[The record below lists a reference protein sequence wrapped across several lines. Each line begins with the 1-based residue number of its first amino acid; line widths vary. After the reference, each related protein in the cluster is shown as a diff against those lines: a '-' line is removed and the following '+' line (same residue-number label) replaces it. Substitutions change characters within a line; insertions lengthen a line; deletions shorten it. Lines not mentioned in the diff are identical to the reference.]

1 MTSSGK
7 VRIYELSR
15 DLGLDNK
22 DVLDA
27 AEKLSI
33 AAKSHSSSISDDE
46 AARIRGLLQVGN
58 GSRAVASSP
67 TTPASAPGSG
77 PAKAILAV
85 QKAAAAAPERPASP
99 AVAVIAKPSAPAKPM
114 PARPGAPVATKP
126 IASTKPVLPN
136 KPLAPAQPAIAKS
149 TSVASQPS
157 APVVVKPTA
166 PVVKPSAPVVKPS
179 APVVKPSAPVVKSSA
194 PVAKP
199 SAPVAKPSAPV
210 AKSSAPQIVASE
222 TGDQPRAVSGL
233 ASAAVSKPTA
243 PPLRPIP
250 APPGAATTTPAV
262 PRPSGPPS
270 RPATPV
276 VIKPASTGAGA
287 PRTVP
292 APGRP
297 AIPVKSSQPP
307 ARPTSAR
314 PSTPAPARPAAPTPT
329 RPPAPGPRASDAPA
343 RPAVPAKP
351 PVVIASKPARPAPPA
366 PARKPEGPGRAGVSP
381 AGRPQLVGRP
391 ISGAGSGGG
400 AGGGAG
406 PAIGS
411 ASASGTAGGR
421 PASPSGRPTL
431 SQRPGGAPPVVRPG
445 QQTGRPGPTPLE
457 LVGKPIRRD
466 SNVGVGRPAA
476 PTRPGMPTGMRKP
489 VAPGELMQLQKPT
502 GRPTAPPPRRPG
514 ERPAAAEGAATSP
527 TPELVRPT
535 ATPPAVPRRP
545 GFRPPVAAPGAPGRP
560 RRPDW
565 DDTAKLEALRSRT
578 PQKQRTKVHII
589 GENDDALTAE
599 TGGYAGEQEA
609 MVLSASLARP
619 SKPRGLAAAA
629 AKPTVAVRKRKKETT
644 RQRQRR
650 RAMELRASREAKAQ
664 RPEMLIVPEGNLT
677 VQELADKLGVESS
690 EIIKSLFFKGIIAT
704 VTQTLDMSTIE
715 TVSDEFGVPV
725 LEDDVQAAAR
735 KTVEMIEES
744 DLQHLIRRPPV
755 VTVMGHVDHGKTSLL
770 DAIRKTRVAAGE
782 AGGITQ
788 HIGAYQVELEVGGEL
803 RKITF
808 LDTPGHEAFTAMRAR
823 GTKVTDVA
831 VLVVAADDGV
841 RPQTLEAIS
850 HARAAEVPIVVAI
863 NKIDKVGA
871 SPERVKQ
878 ELSGQQLVAEDWGGN
893 TVMVPVSAIKGE
905 NIDTLL
911 EMILLVSEVEDLQ
924 ANPDR
929 LAKGT
934 VIEAHLDKA
943 KGPVA
948 TLLIQNGTLR
958 TGDVVAAGPVLGK
971 VRAMVDDTGGRVK
984 AAGPSYAVEALGFS
998 EVPTAGDEFEVYP
1011 DEKSARAVV
1020 GDRASEARATR
1031 LAQQMA
1037 SRRVSLASMSSKVSD
1052 GDLKEL
1058 NLILKADVQGSV
1070 EAILGALEQLPQK
1083 EVQVRV
1089 LLSAPGEITETDVD
1103 LAAASGAV
1111 IVGFNT
1117 SMAPGARRSADATG
1131 VDVRDYDVIY
1141 KLLEDIQM
1149 AMEGLLE
1156 PELVE
1161 EGLGE
1166 AEVRA
1171 VFMIGRN
1178 AVAGCYVTNG
1188 KLQRNCKVR
1197 VHRGKEVVFQG
1208 DLDSL
1213 RRSKDDV
1220 KEVATGFE
1228 CGIGCDR
1235 FNAWREGDRVEAFKL
1250 VTQRRTLSL

>member
-15 DLGLDNK
+15 DLGLENK

-27 AEKLSI
+27 AEKLGV

-46 AARIRGLLQVGN
+46 ASRIRSLIKTGSN
-58 GSRAVASSP
+58 GSPSK
-67 TTPASAPGSG
+67 PAPAP
-77 PAKAILAV
+77 
-85 QKAAAAAPERPASP
+85 AAAAPKAILSVKKAESAGAAPMA
-99 AVAVIAKPSAPAKPM
+99 AKPA
-114 PARPGAPVATKP
+114 
-126 IASTKPVLPN
+126 LP
-136 KPLAPAQPAIAKS
+136 
-149 TSVASQPS
+149 
-157 APVVVKPTA
+157 
-166 PVVKPSAPVVKPS
+166 
-179 APVVKPSAPVVKSSA
+179 
-194 PVAKP
+194 
-199 SAPVAKPSAPV
+199 
-210 AKSSAPQIVASE
+210 
-222 TGDQPRAVSGL
+222 
-233 ASAAVSKPTA
+233 
-243 PPLRPIP
+243 
-250 APPGAATTTPAV
+250 
-262 PRPSGPPS
+262 
-270 RPATPV
+270 
-276 VIKPASTGAGA
+276 
-287 PRTVP
+287 
-292 APGRP
+292 
-297 AIPVKSSQPP
+297 PP
-307 ARPTSAR
+307 ARPLVGPPVTKQPVTKPPVLVSK
-314 PSTPAPARPAAPTPT
+314 PPAPASKPALVSKPAPASKPPTPASKPALVSK
-329 RPPAPGPRASDAPA
+329 PPALVSKPALVTKPPGPASKPSIAPI
-343 RPAVPAKP
+343 K
-351 PVVIASKPARPAPPA
+351 PVVIASKPARPSSPAPAPAPA
-366 PARKPEGPGRAGVSP
+366 PARPAQTTPVLSSRKPELPVRPGGGTTSSRPAPP
-381 AGRPQLVGRP
+381 AGRAP
-391 ISGAGSGGG
+391 
-400 AGGGAG
+400 
-406 PAIGS
+406 
-411 ASASGTAGGR
+411 
-421 PASPSGRPTL
+421 L
-431 SQRPGGAPPVVRPG
+431 SQRPPAPQRSGVPAPTRPG
-445 QQTGRPGPTPLE
+445 QAGMAGRPGPTPLE

-466 SNVGVGRPAA
+466 SRDSTGPAAPDRPAA
-476 PTRPGMPTGMRKP
+476 PGRPGMPAGMRKP
-489 VAPGELMQLQKPT
+489 MAPGELMQLQKPS

-514 ERPAAAEGAATSP
+514 DRSEAGSAPSP
-527 TPELVRPT
+527 GNTDLVRPN
-535 ATPPAVPRRP
+535 ASPAAPAAPRRP
-545 GFRPPVAAPGAPGRP
+545 GFRPPTAPGAAGKP

-565 DDTAKLEALRSRT
+565 DDSAKLEALRSRT

-609 MVLSASLARP
+609 FILQASLARP
-619 SKPRGLAAAA
+619 AKPRTAAAPA
-629 AKPTVAVRKRKKETT
+629 AKPMAAMRKRKKETT

-650 RAMELRASREAKAQ
+650 RAMELRSSREAKAV

-677 VQELADKLGVESS
+677 VQELAEKLGVESS
-690 EIIKSLFFKGIIAT
+690 EIIKSLFFKRIIAT
-704 VTQTLDMSTIE
+704 VTQSLDLSTIE
-715 TVSDEFGVPV
+715 AVAEEFGVPV
-725 LEDDVQAAAR
+725 LEDDVEEAAA

-744 DLQHLIRRPPV
+744 DLAHLIRRPPV

-788 HIGAYQVELEVGGEL
+788 HIGAYQVQIPHAGEQ

-850 HARAAEVPIVVAI
+850 HARAAKVPIVVAI
-863 NKIDKVGA
+863 NKIDKEGA
-871 SPERVKQ
+871 SPDRVKQ
-878 ELSGQQLVAEDWGGN
+878 ELSGLELVAEDWGGN
-893 TVMVPVSAIKGE
+893 TVMVPVSALKGV
-905 NIDTLL
+905 NVDKLL
-911 EMILLVSEVEDLQ
+911 EMILLVTEVEDLK

-929 LAKGT
+929 MARGT

-948 TLLIQNGTLR
+948 TLLVQNGTLR
-958 TGDVVAAGPVLGK
+958 AGDVLAAGPVLGK
-971 VRAMVDDTGGRVK
+971 VRAMVDDGGKRVK
-984 AAGPSYAVEALGFS
+984 EAGPSYAVEALGFS

-1011 DEKSARAVV
+1011 DEKTARSVV

-1037 SRRVSLASMSSKVSD
+1037 SRRVSLASMSGQASE
-1052 GDLKEL
+1052 GELKEL

-1070 EAILGALEQLPQK
+1070 EAILGSLERLPQG

-1117 SMAPGARRSADATG
+1117 SMAPGAKRAADATG

-1161 EGLGE
+1161 ESLGE

-1171 VFMIGRN
+1171 VFSIGRS
-1178 AVAGCYVTNG
+1178 AVAGCYVTSG

-1197 VHRGKEVVFQG
+1197 VWRGKEKVFEG

-1213 RRSKDDV
+1213 RRNKDDV

-1228 CGIGCDR
+1228 CGIGTDR
-1235 FNAWREGDRVEAFKL
+1235 YTGWQEGDRVEAYKL
-1250 VTQRRTLSL
+1250 VTQRRTLST

>member
-7 VRIYELSR
+7 VRIYELSK

-33 AAKSHSSSISDDE
+33 AARSHSSSISDDE
-46 AARIRGLLQVGN
+46 AARIRKLIRPN
-58 GSRAVASSP
+58 GSGISRP
-67 TTPASAPGSG
+67 TPPSMTAPKPATPPLAEPG
-77 PAKAILAV
+77 KAILAV
-85 QKAAAAAPERPASP
+85 KKAAPITPPATAAASSVAAPEPPPARPPAPPVIVAQPARPAVSPPAPVKPVLVQSAAQPAAQKPPSTTPPPARPTAPLPTRAPAAGSSPPSRPPAAPPSAAAPSA
-99 AVAVIAKPSAPAKPM
+99 AAKPAPS
-114 PARPGAPVATKP
+114 RPVAP
-126 IASTKPVLPN
+126 
-136 KPLAPAQPAIAKS
+136 PA
-149 TSVASQPS
+149 
-157 APVVVKPTA
+157 
-166 PVVKPSAPVVKPS
+166 
-179 APVVKPSAPVVKSSA
+179 
-194 PVAKP
+194 
-199 SAPVAKPSAPV
+199 
-210 AKSSAPQIVASE
+210 
-222 TGDQPRAVSGL
+222 
-233 ASAAVSKPTA
+233 
-243 PPLRPIP
+243 
-250 APPGAATTTPAV
+250 
-262 PRPSGPPS
+262 

-276 VIKPASTGAGA
+276 SK
-287 PRTVP
+287 
-292 APGRP
+292 
-297 AIPVKSSQPP
+297 
-307 ARPTSAR
+307 
-314 PSTPAPARPAAPTPT
+314 APAM
-329 RPPAPGPRASDAPA
+329 
-343 RPAVPAKP
+343 
-351 PVVIASKPARPAPPA
+351 
-366 PARKPEGPGRAGVSP
+366 PARKPEAPAASTPTSPRPVAAPATSPRPSTSPRPVPRGNAPSSRPAPPQRPSAPTRAD
-381 AGRPQLVGRP
+381 
-391 ISGAGSGGG
+391 GGG
-400 AGGGAG
+400 K
-406 PAIGS
+406 PQVIGRV
-411 ASASGTAGGR
+411 APGQPQPR
-421 PASPSGRPTL
+421 PAAPSPSAGTSNRPAPPSGRPAL
-431 SQRPGGAPPVVRPG
+431 SQRPAGAPQRTPAPSPRPVQARS
-445 QQTGRPGPTPLE
+445 PLE

-466 SNVGVGRPAA
+466 AA
-476 PTRPGMPTGMRKP
+476 GPGAPGKPGPPIRAGGMPQGMRKP
-489 VAPGELMQLQKPT
+489 VAPGELMQLQKPGT
-502 GRPTAPPPRRPG
+502 RPTAPPPRRPERG
-514 ERPAAAEGAATSP
+514 EIASPADAGP
-527 TPELVRPT
+527 RPT
-535 ATPPAVPRRP
+535 ATPPAAPRRP
-545 GFRPPVAAPGAPGRP
+545 GFRTPQPAGKA
-560 RRPDW
+560 RRPEW
-565 DDTAKLEALRSRT
+565 DDSAKLEALRSKS
-578 PQKQRTKVHII
+578 PQKLRQKVHII

-599 TGGYAGEQEA
+599 TGGFAGEHEA
-609 MVLSASLARP
+609 QVLQASLARP
-619 SKPRGLAAAA
+619 AKPRTRQSAPA
-629 AKPTVAVRKRKKETT
+629 AKPVVAMRKRKKETT

-650 RAMELRASREAKAQ
+650 RAMELRAAREAKAT

-677 VQELADKLGVESS
+677 VQELADRLGVESS

-704 VTQTLDMSTIE
+704 VTQTLDLSTIE
-715 TVSDEFGVPV
+715 TVSEEFGVPV
-725 LEDDVQAAAR
+725 LEDDVQEAAK
-735 KTVEMIEES
+735 KTVDMIEES

-788 HIGAYQVELEVGGEL
+788 HIGAYQVTIPHAGEE
-803 RKITF
+803 RRITF

-863 NKIDKVGA
+863 NKIDKEGA
-871 SPERVKQ
+871 QPDRVKQ
-878 ELSGQQLVAEDWGGN
+878 ELSAQQLVAEDWGGD
-893 TVMVPVSAIKGE
+893 TVMVPVSAIKRE
-905 NIDTLL
+905 NIDKLL

-929 LAKGT
+929 MAKGT

-958 TGDVVAAGPVLGK
+958 AGDVVAAGPVLGK
-971 VRAMVDDTGGRVK
+971 VRAMVDDTGKRVK
-984 AAGPSYAVEALGFS
+984 TAGPSSAVEALGFS

-1011 DEKSARAVV
+1011 DEKTARSVV
-1020 GDRASEARATR
+1020 GERATEARATR

-1037 SRRVSLASMSSKVSD
+1037 SRRVSLASMSGQASE

-1070 EAILGALEQLPQK
+1070 EAILGSLEQLPQG

-1117 SMAPGARRSADATG
+1117 SMAPGAKRAADATG

-1141 KLLEDIQM
+1141 KLLEDIQL

-1156 PELVE
+1156 PEMVE
-1161 EGLGE
+1161 ETLGE

-1171 VFMIGRN
+1171 VFSIGKS

-1197 VHRGKEVVFQG
+1197 VHRGKQIVFEG

-1213 RRSKDDV
+1213 RRNKDDV
-1220 KEVATGFE
+1220 KDVATGFE

-1235 FNAWREGDRVEAFKL
+1235 FANWQDGDRVEAYKL
-1250 VTQRRTLSL
+1250 VTQRRTLSTN

>member
-7 VRIYELSR
+7 VRIYELSK
-15 DLGLDNK
+15 DLGLENK

-46 AARIRGLLQVGN
+46 AARIRSLIKTGGN
-58 GSRAVASSP
+58 GS
-67 TTPASAPGSG
+67 
-77 PAKAILAV
+77 
-85 QKAAAAAPERPASP
+85 KAAAAPAPAAPPQKAILSVKKAPSTPAP
-99 AVAVIAKPSAPAKPM
+99 AAPQAPKPAASAPA
-114 PARPGAPVATKP
+114 APVKP
-126 IASTKPVLPN
+126 
-136 KPLAPAQPAIAKS
+136 APAAPPAA
-149 TSVASQPS
+149 
-157 APVVVKPTA
+157 
-166 PVVKPSAPVVKPS
+166 
-179 APVVKPSAPVVKSSA
+179 
-194 PVAKP
+194 AKP
-199 SAPVAKPSAPV
+199 AAAKPPV
-210 AKSSAPQIVASE
+210 S
-222 TGDQPRAVSGL
+222 
-233 ASAAVSKPTA
+233 
-243 PPLRPIP
+243 
-250 APPGAATTTPAV
+250 
-262 PRPSGPPS
+262 
-270 RPATPV
+270 
-276 VIKPASTGAGA
+276 
-287 PRTVP
+287 
-292 APGRP
+292 
-297 AIPVKSSQPP
+297 
-307 ARPTSAR
+307 
-314 PSTPAPARPAAPTPT
+314 APARPAAPAPAAAKPAAPAP
-329 RPPAPGPRASDAPA
+329 RPAAPAPQAAKPVAPPARPAAPVAPPARPAAAKPAGAPA
-343 RPAVPAKP
+343 RPGAPAP
-351 PVVIASKPARPAPPA
+351 GRPAPAIVSKAPA
-366 PARKPEGPGRAGVSP
+366 GAPPARKPAPPSAAAPARPVAPPQRPAAAPARPGAPAPTRPGAAG
-381 AGRPQLVGRP
+381 GNKPQLVGRP
-391 ISGAGSGGG
+391 QSGQGGS
-400 AGGGAG
+400 
-406 PAIGS
+406 
-411 ASASGTAGGR
+411 R
-421 PASPSGRPTL
+421 PAPPSGRPSL
-431 SQRPGGAPPVVRPG
+431 SQRPGMPTRPGAPAPVRGAKPGTPPVRP
-445 QQTGRPGPTPLE
+445 QVE

-466 SNVGVGRPAA
+466 VSGPAGGGNRPAP
-476 PTRPGMPTGMRKP
+476 PTRPGMPGMRKP
-489 VAPGELMQLQKPT
+489 VAPGELMQLQKP
-502 GRPTAPPPRRPG
+502 GARPSAAPPRRPG
-514 ERPAAAEGAATSP
+514 APAGPGAGAAAPGGDDAA
-527 TPELVRPT
+527 RPV
-535 ATPPAVPRRP
+535 ATPPTTPRRP
-545 GFRPPVAAPGAPGRP
+545 NFRAPQPPAGGRP

-565 DDTAKLEALRSRT
+565 DDSAKLEALRSRS
-578 PQKQRTKVHII
+578 PQKQRQKVHII

-609 MVLSASLARP
+609 VVLQASLARP
-619 SKPRGLAAAA
+619 
-629 AKPTVAVRKRKKETT
+629 AKPKSTAPAQRKPTAVARKRKKETT

-650 RAMELRASREAKAQ
+650 RAMELRAAREAKQQ

-677 VQELADKLGVESS
+677 VQELADRLGVDSS

-704 VTQTLDMSTIE
+704 VTQTLDLSAIE
-715 TVSDEFGVPV
+715 NVSEEFGVPV
-725 LEDDVQAAAR
+725 LEDDVEAAAA

-744 DLQHLIRRPPV
+744 DLAHLIRRPPV

-770 DAIRKTRVAAGE
+770 DSIRKTRVTAGE

-788 HIGAYQVELEVGGEL
+788 HIGAYQVEVPHAGEQ

-850 HARAAEVPIVVAI
+850 HARAAKVPIVVAI
-863 NKIDKVGA
+863 NKIDKEGA
-871 SPERVKQ
+871 SPDRVKQ
-878 ELSGQQLVAEDWGGN
+878 ELSSHELVAEDWGGN

-905 NIDTLL
+905 NIDKLL
-911 EMILLVSEVEDLQ
+911 EMILLVTEVEDLQ

-929 LAKGT
+929 MAKGT

-958 TGDVVAAGPVLGK
+958 TGDVLAAGPILGK
-971 VRAMVDDTGGRVK
+971 VRAMVDDNGKRVK
-984 AAGPSYAVEALGFS
+984 EAGPSYAVEALGFS

-1011 DEKSARAVV
+1011 DEKAARAVV
-1020 GDRASEARATR
+1020 GDRATEARATR

-1037 SRRVSLASMSSKVSD
+1037 SRRVSLASMSGQASE
-1052 GDLKEL
+1052 GELKEL

-1070 EAILGALEQLPQK
+1070 EAILGSLEQLPQE

-1089 LLSAPGEITETDVD
+1089 LLSAPGEVTETDVD

-1117 SMAPGARRSADATG
+1117 SMAPGAKRAADATG

-1161 EGLGE
+1161 ESLGE

-1171 VFMIGRN
+1171 VFTIGKS

-1197 VHRGKEVVFQG
+1197 VWRGKEKVYEG

-1213 RRSKDDV
+1213 RRGKDDQ

-1235 FNAWREGDRVEAFKL
+1235 FANWQEGDRVEAYKL
-1250 VTQRRTLSL
+1250 VTQRRTLST